1 MRRRPPRSTLTDT
14 LCPYTT
20 LFRSGKVLGVEAA
33 LGARWDD
40 DGVLHHLGLHQPEH
54 LGAEIVAAIGPADAA
69 ARHRSAAKVDSF
81 HPWLIDE
88 DFPPRHGPRKPVDR
102 PAVELDRQRL
112 RPAGNKGI
120 APDGR
125 ADDRPTPSHPFVLVA
140 WGNY

>member
-81 HPWLIDE
+81 HPWRSEEHTSELQSLMRISY
-88 DFPPRHGPRKPVDR
+88 
-102 PAVELDRQRL
+102 AVFCSKKKTTYKYHMNIHTQ
-112 RPAGNKGI
+112 N
-120 APDGR
+120 
-125 ADDRPTPSHPFVLVA
+125 T
-140 WGNY
+140 Y